1 MIRGYK
7 ENTIA
12 GADNYF
18 SSMDIHFGHFIASFG
33 KENKEDLFL
42 AAALVSRSVRD
53 GHICLDLN
61 SLAGRIIF
69 KSDDGKTA
77 IECPPLNSW
86 IAALKSA
93 PCVGCPG
100 DFKPLIL
107 DEKARLYLQRY
118 WHYEKDV
125 ADYILSNT
133 APTNEIKLDKLEL
146 QKKLNLYFDEKT
158 QQKINWQKV
167 AATAALLKKFLII
180 SGSPGTGKTT
190 TISKIMALIL
200 DVEDKSWRIALA
212 APTGKA
218 AARLQESVKKTKE
231 KLNCAAFIKETIPN
245 EAKTIHRLLGT
256 ISNSPY
262 FQFNEKNPLPYDL
275 VVIDEA
281 SMVDLPLIAKLI
293 AALPKEAR
301 LILLG
306 DKDQLASVDAGVVL
320 GDICNQG
327 SPNIFSEEFARQIS
341 NLSGEEIESDDIPAG
356 IQDSIIHLR
365 ENYRFPGQSG
375 IGLLSQLVKNGEA
388 QEALRLLRS
397 GKYNDIHWIELNKNT
412 RSLKTF
418 SDAVINGY
426 SEYLKLAKSGGNH
439 EKIFNLYENF
449 RILCA
454 LRVGIWG
461 TERISEYIE
470 KILND
475 AGLIDTGDIFLRGTA
490 DYDLAK

>member
-1 MIRGYK
+1 
-7 ENTIA
+7 
-12 GADNYF
+12 
-18 SSMDIHFGHFIASFG
+18 
-33 KENKEDLFL
+33 
-42 AAALVSRSVRD
+42 
-53 GHICLDLN
+53 
-61 SLAGRIIF
+61 
-69 KSDDGKTA
+69 
-77 IECPPLNSW
+77 
-86 IAALKSA
+86 
-93 PCVGCPG
+93 
-100 DFKPLIL
+100 
-107 DEKARLYLQRY
+107 
-118 WHYEKDV
+118 
-125 ADYILSNT
+125 
-133 APTNEIKLDKLEL
+133 
-146 QKKLNLYFDEKT
+146 
-158 QQKINWQKV
+158 
-167 AATAALLKKFLII
+167 
-180 SGSPGTGKTT
+180 
-190 TISKIMALIL
+190 L
-200 DVEDKSWRIALA
+200 DVENKSWRIALA

-218 AARLQESVKKTKE
+218 AARLQEAVKKIKE

-262 FQFNEKNPLPYDL
+262 FQFNEKNHLPYDL

-281 SMVDLPLIAKLI
+281 SMVDLPLI

-320 GDICNQG
+320 GDICNQ
-327 SPNIFSEEFARQIS
+327 SKPNIFSPEFAKQIS
-341 NLSGEEIESDDIPAG
+341 NLSGEEIESDNIPTG

-365 ENYRFPGQSG
+365 ENYRFPDQSG

-397 GKYNDIHWIELNKNT
+397 EKYNDIHWTELNENK

-461 TERISEYIE
+461 TERISDYIE

-475 AGLIDTGDIFLRGTA
+475 AGLIDTGDIFCVGQPIMVLQNDYNLRLFNGDVGIILKDGDKNNELRAVFRDEQGKMRKFLPVNLPRYETVWAMTVHKSQGSEFEKVLLALSDHDINVITRELIYTGITRARKEMDIWASEDLLAGATLRGISRQSGLA
-490 DYDLAK
+490 DALRNQKYKHI